1 MTAAARSDLEYEERP
16 RQKRKFLILPFGVH
30 PDRALLWTARNYPQ
44 RNELLQS
51 WRSAVSRTF
60 PANARAIRVA
70 WALETLFHK
79 FGYAFPTD
87 ARLAKETGIGIN
99 HVQEALHILD
109 GGGAIIRVHRPNGEQ
124 MQRHIYPASTL
135 IDAQVGGVTT
145 PRLPG
150 GQNKYRQAASST
162 ANAARL
168 QAERNERR
176 SVADD

>member
-1 MTAAARSDLEYEERP
+1 MTTAAHSDLEYEERP

-30 PDRALLWTARNYPQ
+30 PDRALLWTPKNYDQ
-44 RNELLQS
+44 RNERLRL
-51 WRSAVSRTF
+51 WRISVSRTF
-60 PANARAIRVA
+60 PAAARALRVA

-79 FGYAFPTD
+79 FGYAYPTD

-109 GGGAIIRVHRPNGEQ
+109 DGGAIIRVHRPNGEQ
-124 MQRHIYPASTL
+124 MQRHIYPATTL
-135 IDAQVGGVTT
+135 IDSQGGGWTT

-150 GQNKYRQAASST
+150 GENKYRKTTSST

-176 SVADD
+176 NTADD